1 MTDAEINKKLA
12 SFMKWDVKEYLEK
25 VPLDNISDAFEVVEK
40 GEEEGWVWQ
49 IDSMRLGKRGCF
61 VSLHYFETPVDSIFN
76 KSVNIE
82 LPDFVK
88 DLPRAISLAAI
99 KVIDEKCR

>member
-1 MTDAEINKKLA
+1 
-12 SFMKWDVKEYLEK
+12 
-25 VPLDNISDAFEVVEK
+25 
-40 GEEEGWVWQ
+40 
-49 IDSMRLGKRGCF
+49 MRLGKRGCF

-99 KVIDEKCR
+99 KVIDEKN